1 MLSRYAAMA
10 ESKVNSAIFQPQVD
24 DPAFC
29 YTCLARV
36 RILALRL
43 PPKVEKRL
51 EALARKTGRT
61 KSHYA
66 KLAIVEFLDDQEDYL
81 LAVAR
86 LERNLPGIPIEEV
99 ERRLGLGD

>member
-1 MLSRYAAMA
+1 M
-10 ESKVNSAIFQPQVD
+10 
-24 DPAFC
+24 
-29 YTCLARV
+29 
-36 RILALRL
+36 LALRL

-66 KLAIVEFLDDQEDYL
+66 KLAITDFLEDQEDYL

-86 LERNLPGIPIEEV
+86 LEKNLPGIPIEEV

>member
-1 MLSRYAAMA
+1 MIMTGPDDQGSTGETPVESHLTA
-10 ESKVNSAIFQPQVD
+10 EIGS
-24 DPAFC
+24 C
-29 YTCLARV
+29 YTCIAEGLM
-36 RILALRL
+36 LALRL

-66 KLAIVEFLDDQEDYL
+66 KLAIVEFLEDQEDYL
-81 LAVAR
+81 LAIAR
-86 LERNLPGIPIEEV
+86 LEKNLPGIPIEEV